1 MPAYE
6 EIDRAFKNA
15 LKAQESLK
23 VSTLR
28 MLKAALKYRE
38 IQERRQLTDEEI
50 KAVISTQ
57 IKQRRESMVEFSRA
71 GRLEMAKK
79 EEEELNFLLFFLP
92 PQLSEGEVVIEIK
105 AIIGEVGAVGPND
118 LGKVMK
124 TAMARLAG
132 RAEGKM
138 IHQLVKQQ
146 LTEGT
151 SSS

>member
-1 MPAYE
+1 MPLYE

-38 IQERRQLTDEEI
+38 IQERRKLSEEEI
-50 KAVISTQ
+50 KTVISTQ
-57 IKQRRESMVEFSRA
+57 IKQRREAMVEFSRA
-71 GRLEMAKK
+71 GRLEMAQK

-92 PQLSEGEVVIEIK
+92 PQLSEGELITEIK
-105 AIIGEVGAVGPND
+105 AIIGEVDAVGPQD
-118 LGKVMK
+118 GGKVMK
-124 TAMARLAG
+124 AAMSRLAG

-138 IHQLVKQQ
+138 IHALVKRQ
-146 LTEGT
+146 LSEGA